1 MIGILLLNCNVITF
15 RSNVDLKLS
24 PTTQLRFNIGGY
36 LQDRNSTT
44 KDISQ
49 IFQKAFVA
57 VPHAFPAQY
66 SSGQI
71 PTTEEPTFGHGYSKW
86 I

>member
-1 MIGILLLNCNVITF
+1 MW
-15 RSNVDLKLS
+15 LKLS

-71 PTTEEPTFGHGYSKW
+71 PTTEEPNVWAWATQSGYKEEATVRLKHCFL
-86 I
+86 